1 MIVSDRVRAMNVT
14 VISNSKSTN
23 CIKFIY
29 CEKATKLEK
38 NLLLSFEATKL
49 LRLSFELRVGILIFE
64 NYAVVLKT
72 KTEE

>member
-14 VISNSKSTN
+14 VISNSNSTN
-23 CIKFIY
+23 CIKFLY

-49 LRLSFELRVGILIFE
+49 LRLSFEQG
-64 NYAVVLKT
+64 
-72 KTEE
+72 

>member
-1 MIVSDRVRAMNVT
+1 M
-14 VISNSKSTN
+14 
-23 CIKFIY
+23 
-29 CEKATKLEK
+29 EK